1 MTRSRTA
8 RAAGSA
14 GASPDKP
21 LDLDVLPSLLG
32 FNIRRAQ
39 IALWRDFNK
48 TVAEGEIRPGVFSS
62 LLLANANP
70 GIAQIQIANHL
81 GIDKAS
87 VVALI
92 DRLENSGWV
101 QRKRST
107 EDRRRQGIFLT
118 AAGVKAYKAL
128 KKEMIDHERKFVDR
142 FTEQERKTLISLL
155 QRLHE

>member
-1 MTRSRTA
+1 MNRPRTP
-8 RAAGSA
+8 RAAGSL
-14 GASPDKP
+14 SQPLKS
-21 LDLDVLPSLLG
+21 LDLDILPSLLG

-39 IALWRDFNK
+39 IALWRDFNRN
-48 TVAEGEIRPGVFSS
+48 VAEGEVRPGVFSS

-70 GIAQIQIANHL
+70 GIAQIEIANHL

-92 DRLENSGWV
+92 DRLENAGWV

-118 AAGVKAYKAL
+118 PSGLKAFKAL
-128 KKEMIDHERKFVDR
+128 KKEMIEHERKFVDR
-142 FTEQERKTLISLL
+142 FSEQERKTLISLL